1 MSSEAEQTEFIQAN
15 HALEEFVKIL
25 VNEYPLVFKDGS
37 GVIKIS
43 PSTKE
48 QFFPYTASLRIK
60 KKTYK
65 KPIKRLHGSHELS

>member
-1 MSSEAEQTEFIQAN
+1 MPSDAEKTEFIAAM

-43 PSTKE
+43 PSIKK
-48 QFFPYTASLRIK
+48 QFFPYEASLEIRK
-60 KKTYK
+60 QK
-65 KPIKRLHGSHELS
+65 

>member
-1 MSSEAEQTEFIQAN
+1 M

-43 PSTKE
+43 PSIKK
-48 QFFPYTASLRIK
+48 QFFPYEASLEIRKTKIK
-60 KKTYK
+60 
-65 KPIKRLHGSHELS
+65 